1 MLLYC
6 LSSLFIASHSLKSMG
21 SHLSFTL
28 MSSQNATSASRSLS
42 PAHHSDSKTEGAHI
56 LLIEIIRMTAR
67 IPSTQ
72 RVLQNL
78 FELLSVR
85 CGLLA
90 MTLEVA
96 SEAVTRFYPFG
107 DPAML
112 SATLSSNGP
121 PDDDMPGDDIHENQP
136 DAHSTGRSHRAAGTE
151 KFVCPLTVSAA
162 PAGKLTFIFPARF
175 PLANG
180 SSGGPATNPGSVAP
194 AAAAEAP
201 VAIDTDFLE
210 AVTVQ
215 ISSCLAL
222 ETLQTRVS
230 DAEDKAHQRIAEV
243 ATLYEIGQAID
254 PEQLPRLLQM
264 ITDRT
269 AWLMDAQACSLM
281 LIDDA
286 SGQLQIKAS
295 NGLPDD
301 VRDTVRQIGEGIA
314 WRVVQTE
321 QPMLIVDADQDPR
334 LVGVELRPEIGS
346 SMLVPMKDQASR
358 VMGVLSIRRRRP
370 AADFSND
377 ALKLFSVFA
386 TQAGLAIANYRLVD
400 DLSRRAAELLKI
412 STFSRS
418 LISTLNID
426 ELLQT
431 VVDDICS
438 IVGFARCCLYLRD
451 PTRPVFVPRLWRGY
465 PDTIGR
471 NPVRDGEGAVG
482 QAAKLKTPLVYA
494 SRQSVG
500 AEQSS
505 PRLNAQLKGFARSLG
520 TRAFVAVPILSSTD
534 TCLGVVIADNKAS
547 REPITAEQR
556 SLIGVFIDQAG
567 IAIQNALLME
577 QTQENVENIRRL
589 KDYTDNVIQSID
601 AAIVSTD
608 GRGYIA
614 RWNRAAEE
622 TLLLPHEAFF
632 NNTLISVIAQMRLPA
647 SERSHL
653 QDLIRRVQ
661 ETGERVQRMKLTL
674 HPEARPQMTLNLML
688 SRLPEHHGERMGIVL
703 IFEDVTQEVRLEA
716 ELDKMRRLADIGQLA
731 AKMAHEVRNALS
743 PIKGAA
749 QIIRDGFGTQDNSA
763 EWPDIIIAEVD
774 GLSRLTSE
782 MLDFARPT
790 ALDPRLL
797 AINDFLGQSMQTL
810 FAFLADHHV
819 QLQWHLAQNLPII
832 LADPVQLGQV
842 VRNLVMNAAQSMPGG
857 GTIDIQSEYDETAGM
872 LAIHVRDEGNGIAA
886 VDLERIFR
894 PFVTTR
900 TKGTG
905 LGLPIVQKIVDQ
917 HGGRVQVDSILG
929 EGTCFTVLLPLRPPP
944 EGAEVGQEDTP
955 LISAKTAGMFPDR

>member
-1 MLLYC
+1 MSTQQIGTTSDE
-6 LSSLFIASHSLKSMG
+6 LSSYAPSQPKADGMHRLLLDIIQMVAQSS
-21 SHLSFTL
+21 
-28 MSSQNATSASRSLS
+28 SSQRA
-42 PAHHSDSKTEGAHI
+42 
-56 LLIEIIRMTAR
+56 
-67 IPSTQ
+67 
-72 RVLQNL
+72 LQNI
-78 FELLSVR
+78 FDLLSTR
-85 CGLLA
+85 HGMLA
-90 MTLEVA
+90 MTLEIS
-96 SEAVTRFYPFG
+96 SEASTRFYPFG
-107 DPAML
+107 DL
-112 SATLSSNGP
+112 TTLY
-121 PDDDMPGDDIHENQP
+121 
-136 DAHSTGRSHRAAGTE
+136 TGSEETCSVTRY
-151 KFVCPLTVSAA
+151 VCPLSNDAA
-162 PAGKLTFIFPARF
+162 PAGRLTFVFPAS
-175 PLANG
+175 LAPPIL
-180 SSGGPATNPGSVAP
+180 PASVLTAP
-194 AAAAEAP
+194 NHFAP
-201 VAIDTDFLE
+201 ITIEESFLQ

-215 ISSCLAL
+215 VSACLAL
-222 ETLQTRVS
+222 EALQQRVS
-230 DAEDKAHQRIAEV
+230 GAEDKANQRIAEV

-254 PEQLPRLLQM
+254 PSQLPRLLQM

-281 LIDDA
+281 LINDA

-377 ALKLFSVFA
+377 ELKLFSVFA

-400 DLSRRAAELLKI
+400 DLRRRAAELLKI

-431 VVDDICS
+431 VVEDICA

-451 PTRPVFVPRLWRGY
+451 TARPVFVPRLWRGY

-482 QAAKLKTPLVYA
+482 QAARLKTTLVYD
-494 SRQSVG
+494 SRQAVS
-500 AEQSS
+500 AEET
-505 PRLNAQLKGFARSLG
+505 PTRLTAQLKGFARSLG
-520 TRAFVAVPILSSTD
+520 TRAFVAVPILSSSD
-534 TCLGVVIADNKAS
+534 TCLGIVIADNKAS
-547 REPITAEQR
+547 REPITTEQR

-577 QTQENVENIRRL
+577 QTQENVQNIRRL

-608 GRGYIA
+608 GRGFIA

-622 TLLLPHEAFF
+622 TLLLPHEAFY
-632 NNTLISVIAQMRLPA
+632 NNTLISVIALMRLPA
-647 SERSHL
+647 TERSHL
-653 QDLIRRVQ
+653 QELIKRVQ

-674 HPEARPQMTLNLML
+674 HPEARPPMTLYLML
-688 SRLPEHHGERMGIVL
+688 SRLPEHHGERAGIVL

-797 AINDFLGQSMQTL
+797 AINDFLEQSMQAF
-810 FAFLADHHV
+810 FAFLAEHRVELH
-819 QLQWHLAQNLPII
+819 WHLAPELPII

-842 VRNLVMNAAQSMPGG
+842 VRNLVMNAAQSMPQG
-857 GTIDIQSEYDETAGM
+857 GTIDIYSEYDETVGM
-872 LAIHVRDEGNGIAA
+872 LAIRVRDEGMGIATI
-886 VDLERIFR
+886 DLDRIFR

-900 TKGTG
+900 PKGTG

-917 HGGRVQVDSILG
+917 HGGRVEVDSVLG
-929 EGTCFTVLLPLRPPP
+929 AGTCFTILLPLRPPLD
-944 EGAEVGQEDTP
+944 GAEVGQEDAP
-955 LISAKTAGMFPDR
+955 LISLKTAGMFPDR